1 MLTKLIKNFFA
12 ACYLGLAKSAKQ
24 LRKVRCVAL
33 CLAIAL
39 GLINLPAQTVDAKGS
54 SWYVLP
60 NSSPKVVRISQWQG
74 GHLYLRMI
82 SIKEAKSW
90 GVEVALP
97 VSGTPGAYVV
107 KATDPNFPTYSRY
120 YPLDFSHLDISDGTK
135 ILLDDKNNSLPVREG
150 SSVPILN
157 IDKSQVIF
165 KTFAEWMH
173 EPTKAEM
180 KQTIEDH
187 MKMNIAGIKPY
198 RTSKDITKPTLNA
211 LVDSDYGTGDERF
224 FTALKTYR
232 EVNGEWIGGLEYIKY
247 DNSDDKVLLMPLISG
262 ANISMDVSC
271 RNDCKTVAAKG
282 VRLRVTYPKTA
293 KAGEIVCFTA
303 KLWGKNLSQS
313 PIVNKVYAVA
323 PKDVKITM
331 LPYETTGLYSEF
343 PKEYKSFVKKVTSAK
358 GALLGC
364 DTYIGLEGNGTIPA
378 GKETDMAFSFKVT
391 AK

>member
-1 MLTKLIKNFFA
+1 MIT
-12 ACYLGLAKSAKQ
+12 
-24 LRKVRCVAL
+24 
-33 CLAIAL
+33 
-39 GLINLPAQTVDAKGS
+39 AQG
-54 SWYVLP
+54 
-60 NSSPKVVRISQWQG
+60 
-74 GHLYLRMI
+74 
-82 SIKEAKSW
+82 
-90 GVEVALP
+90 
-97 VSGTPGAYVV
+97 
-107 KATDPNFPTYSRY
+107 
-120 YPLDFSHLDISDGTK
+120 
-135 ILLDDKNNSLPVREG
+135 
-150 SSVPILN
+150 
-157 IDKSQVIF
+157 
-165 KTFAEWMH
+165 
-173 EPTKAEM
+173 
-180 KQTIEDH
+180 
-187 MKMNIAGIKPY
+187 MN
-198 RTSKDITKPTLNA
+198 
-211 LVDSDYGTGDERF
+211 VF

-293 KAGEIVCFTA
+293 KASEIVCFTA